1 MATSTDPEV
10 LTVCCKDLAAA
21 LSFPAGRHF
30 FVENGQ
36 LKLLVART
44 LLQGGGEA
52 DLENV
57 VRFCPFCGTPLA
69 DIFPGPGHKRLG

>member
-1 MATSTDPEV
+1 MAASTKPEV
-10 LTVCCKDLAAA
+10 LTVCCKDLATA

-36 LKLLVART
+36 LKMLVART
-44 LLQGGGEA
+44 PMQGGGEA
-52 DLENV
+52 ELENV

-69 DIFPGPGHKRLG
+69 DMFPSTGD

>member
-1 MATSTDPEV
+1 MASIDKAEV
-10 LTVCCKDLAAA
+10 LTVCCKDLATA
-21 LSFPAGRHF
+21 LSFSAGRHF
-30 FVENGQ
+30 FVENGR

-44 LLQGGGEA
+44 PMQGGGEA

-69 DIFPGPGHKRLG
+69 DMFLKA